1 MSITRINNN
10 VSAIRAGIN
19 LTRTSRQ
26 LTKNIEKLSS
36 GLRINRAGDDAAGL
50 TVRERLRTQIRGT
63 NQAILNAQNGISMV
77 NTSEAA
83 LDSLVSSLQRIRE
96 LAINAGNTGSN
107 DPESILAIQEEVFQ
121 QVDEVNRIASTARFS
136 TRVLFTG
143 DNAVTSDIRAG
154 QDEIGIKISNDPNA
168 STMGSGTSILN
179 VIRTQ
184 QGSENL
190 LPFKNADNQQSV
202 FATGIAD
209 STDIVVSTDRLLRN
223 GNAVTASDDLSTMTF
238 GGVSV
243 SANNI
248 VTFQGVLSDGITPFA
263 GSLSVT
269 TGGGAQ
275 SLQALLS
282 TIQSAIDSA
291 ETTLFGGVASNIPGD
306 FVQTHV
312 SMGAPGGTVSTGA
325 GRIRFL
331 SAQASGTT
339 TTTLANATDAPS
351 QFNISFNV
359 IDNSGDLKHSVGS
372 TRDFVG
378 GQSVG
383 GQIGNI
389 AQGITGSTFDTGN
402 FSIEVTDVVSPS
414 RRTTE
419 TTIPFRDLNGNI
431 LSGTQS
437 LAIQGSINGSFT
449 NSLYTLTN
457 DGFAFTSGDRILIE
471 GTNADGSTFSAEFTL
486 QNSGDTDTSLGD
498 FQFATVSGLV
508 AELNFRDRTVGS
520 RNPNEPQFFK
530 DAQVQLTGNGTLKLI
545 DDEAKTSKSSLFIK
559 FIDNNTN
566 ATVTDRAQLI
576 VDGTE
581 EQASISINGGPRQ
594 RVTVGDQVTLT
605 GPKPTVFGEH
615 TPELSFRLGAG
626 IRSALND
633 SIFTNG
639 TDTAEIV
646 EQEFVGSL
654 NGGTPVTFQNGAQN
668 VFFESGA
675 AFGVA
680 ETLRLDFDA
689 IIDIT
694 GPPTDGSSN
703 TGRAILISTV
713 NNAINF
719 QIGPFAGQNLLM
731 NIPDLRGDNL
741 GFGRDSGRTISNIN
755 VTSVEGVNEALDIID
770 RALDQVSRTRSALG
784 AVSNR
789 METTIE
795 SLSVASENLTSS
807 ESLLSDVDIAKET
820 SEFTSRQIVFQAG
833 TSVLAQANLLPQG
846 LLSLLG

>member
-121 QVDEVNRIASTARFS
+121 QVDEVNRIATTARFS

-143 DNAVTSDIRAG
+143 DNAVTSEIRAG
-154 QDEIGIKISNDPNA
+154 QDEIGINISNDPNA
-168 STMGSGTSILN
+168 STMSSGTSILN
-179 VIRTQ
+179 IIRTQ
-184 QGSENL
+184 QGTENL
-190 LPFKNADNQQSV
+190 LPFKNENGQAV

-209 STDIVVSTDRLLRN
+209 STDIVVSTDQLLRS
-223 GNAVTASDDLSTMTF
+223 GNAVTASDGLSTMTF

-248 VTFQGVLSDGITPFA
+248 ITFQGVLSDGVTPFA

-291 ETTLFGGVASNIPGD
+291 ETTLFGGVASNIPSD

-312 SMGAPGGTVSTGA
+312 SLGAPGGSVAGGA

-331 SAQASGTT
+331 SAQAGGTT
-339 TTTLANATDAPS
+339 NTTLADTTDGPS

-359 IDNSGDLKHSVGS
+359 IDNSGDLKHSAGS

-389 AQGITGSTFDTGN
+389 AQGITGSTFDSGN
-402 FSIEVTDVVSPS
+402 FNIEVTDVVSPS

-431 LSGTQS
+431 LNATQS
-437 LAIQGSINGSFT
+437 LAIQGSVNGSFT
-449 NSLYTLTN
+449 NGLYTLTD
-457 DGFAFTSGDRILIE
+457 DGFAFTAGDKVLIE
-471 GTNADGSTFSAEFTL
+471 GTNSDGSTFSAEFTL
-486 QNSGDTDTSLGD
+486 ANSGNTDTDLGD
-498 FQFATVSGLV
+498 FQFATISGLV

-530 DAQVQLTGNGTLKLI
+530 DAQVELTGNGTLKLI
-545 DDEAKTSKSSLFIK
+545 DDEAKTSQSSLFIK

-566 ATVTDRAQLI
+566 ATVTDRAELI

-594 RVTVGDQVTLT
+594 RVTVGDQVTLY
-605 GPKPTVFGEH
+605 GPDPTVFGEH
-615 TPELSFRLGAG
+615 TPELSFRVGAG
-626 IRSALND
+626 IRSALSD

-639 TDTAEIV
+639 SDTAEIT
-646 EQEFVGSL
+646 EQQFVGSL
-654 NGGTPVTFQNGAQN
+654 NGGTAVTFQNGSQN
-668 VFFESGA
+668 VFFESGS

-689 IIDIT
+689 VIDIT
-694 GPPTDGSSN
+694 GPPTDGTSN

-731 NIPDLRGDNL
+731 NIPDLRGDNI
-741 GFGRDSGRTISNIN
+741 GYGRGSGRTVSNIN

-789 METTIE
+789 METTID

-833 TSVLAQANLLPQG
+833 TSVLSQANLLPQG